1 MANNNT
7 HVSGEVVH
15 QEVMREIDEISEML
29 GLSDI
34 YIKRLKKPQRTM
46 TLHMPVMMD
55 SGEIEI
61 FDAWRVQYNL
71 FRGPAKG
78 GLRYHPD
85 ANLQTAIAHA
95 ALMTWKC
102 AVVNIPFGGAKGAVC
117 CNPKTMSEAELE
129 NLTRRY
135 VWELSPVIG
144 PDKDIPAPEV
154 GTNSTTMAQI
164 MDGYS
169 VFSGFSVPN
178 VVTGKPMSV
187 GGTKGRKDAVARG
200 LMHVLKEVCRIRKV
214 YLFNSEAAI
223 QGFGKVGR
231 SVAHHLSETGCKIV
245 AISDS
250 TAAVYAS
257 DGINI
262 EDAIE
267 YKEKNGTLKG
277 LPNTDVITHDEL
289 VALDVDILIPAAYE
303 FTINSKNAN
312 SVKADLIAEVSNSGV
327 SHEAHNILND
337 RGITV
342 IPDIL
347 ANAGGVVISYFEWVQ
362 DKQEFFWHQL
372 EIEERFESIMVSTY
386 HKIEEIMADKNVSM
400 RRAALMLSIG
410 RVAEAMKFR
419 GLCP

>member
-1 MANNNT
+1 M
-7 HVSGEVVH
+7 G
-15 QEVMREIDEISEML
+15 D
-29 GLSDI
+29 
-34 YIKRLKKPQRTM
+34 
-46 TLHMPVMMD
+46 
-55 SGEIEI
+55 IEI

-78 GLRYHPD
+78 GLRYHPA
-85 ANLQTAIAHA
+85 ANLQAAIAHA

-117 CNPKTMSEAELE
+117 CDPKTMSEIELE

-169 VFSGFSVPN
+169 VFMGYSVPN

-187 GGTKGRKDAVARG
+187 GGTRGRKDAVARG
-200 LMHVLKEVCRIRKV
+200 LMHVLKEACRIRKI
-214 YLFNSEAAI
+214 YLFNSEVAI
-223 QGFGKVGR
+223 QGFGKVGK
-231 SVAHHLSETGCKIV
+231 SIALHLAETGCKIV

-250 TAAVYAS
+250 TCAVYAS

-262 EDAIE
+262 DDAIE
-267 YKEKNGTLKG
+267 YKTSNGSLKG
-277 LPNTDVITHDEL
+277 LPGTETMTHDEL
-289 VALDVDILIPAAYE
+289 TALDVDILIPAAYE
-303 FTINSKNAN
+303 FTINSQNAG
-312 SVKADLIAEVSNSGV
+312 SVKAHLVAEVSNSGI
-327 SHEAHNILND
+327 SGEANTILND

-347 ANAGGVVISYFEWVQ
+347 SNAGGVVISYFEWVQ
-362 DKQEFFWHQL
+362 DKQEFFWHKL

-400 RRAALMLSIG
+400 RQAALMLSIG

-419 GLCP
+419 GLWP